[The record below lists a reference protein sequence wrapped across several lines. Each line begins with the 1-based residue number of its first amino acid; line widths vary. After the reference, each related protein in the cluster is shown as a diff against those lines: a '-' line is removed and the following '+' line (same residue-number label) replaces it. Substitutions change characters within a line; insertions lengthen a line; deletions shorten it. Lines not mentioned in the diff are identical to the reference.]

1 MLKKLQKIFI
11 KKNIDKNL
19 LNRDLSNINDQLYSI
34 GFLVDEEIN
43 IDFEKFYDISKE
55 LGLQLKDVKIFS
67 FSEVKT
73 KTPSLHQDKINNK
86 HFNWKGEIN
95 NQNASEFLE
104 TPFDVLI
111 GYYHHNNDYLD
122 LLVSKS
128 KAKFKVGFKG
138 IDDRLF
144 DLLIDVDPNKIN
156 DVKNEFIKYFRILNK
171 IK

>member
-1 MLKKLQKIFI
+1 MLKKLQKIFL

-19 LNRDLSNINDQLYSI
+19 LNRDISSINDQLHSI
-34 GFLVDEEIN
+34 GFLVDEDMN
-43 IDFEKFYDISKE
+43 IDLENIYDISND
-55 LGLQLKDVKIFS
+55 LGLQRKDVKIFS

-73 KTPSLHQDKINNK
+73 KTPSLHQNKINNK
-86 HFNWKGEIN
+86 DFTWRGEIN

-111 GYYHHNNDYLD
+111 GYYHHHNDYLD

-138 IDDRLF
+138 VDDRLF
-144 DLLIDVDPNKIN
+144 DLLIDVDPNSIT
-156 DVKNEFIKYFRILNK
+156 DIKNELIKYLRILNK